1 MKTNFQFS
9 IFNFQFK
16 VTLFSCL
23 LLLASCFFL
32 FSYAYAKIE
41 VKTDTAVV
49 SSLEGK
55 AEYKKKDETKWSPL
69 KKDEILK
76 EGDEVKTLEKARL
89 ELTLSDKSMMR
100 FAESSSFIITQL
112 KSQKGEKG
120 GATNVKLLFG
130 KFYGNVS
137 KFAKKDSEFK
147 VETKVA
153 VAGVRGTIY
162 RVDMEKDNSY
172 LTRVYEGKIEV
183 ANPPYEIP
191 KPLAVGGP
199 QPVPGPSRVEGPKQV
214 TLDEWIEIIGALQ
227 QFTIAPDGT
236 RKKEKFSLEEDMKLD
251 WVKWNMERDKLVER

>member
-1 MKTNFQFS
+1 MRKYLWES
-9 IFNFQFK
+9 LIFIFAFCI
-16 VTLFSCL
+16 LH
-23 LLLASCFFL
+23 

-41 VKTDTAVV
+41 VKTDTAAV
-49 SSLEGK
+49 SFLEGK
-55 AEYKKKDETKWSPL
+55 AEYKKKDDTKWNPL

-100 FAESSSFIITQL
+100 FAENSSFIITQL

-137 KFAKKDSEFK
+137 KFTKKDSEFK
-147 VETKVA
+147 IETKVA

-191 KPLAVGGP
+191 KPSAVGGP
-199 QPVPGPSRVEGPKQV
+199 QPVPGPSQIEGPKRV

-251 WVKWNMERDKLVER
+251 WVKWNMERDKLTG